1 MSSAED
7 DSSFTLLRDIS
18 SPRTRD
24 MKLLN
29 DADIGK
35 VHAYAHLP
43 ETVWRIGIKRSQ
55 SGREAAFSS
64 SFASVESRSPLAY
77 RRCSTDLCYT
87 SRIAWLGLW
96 MTVIPIRLTRKD
108 ARKLDLLVKLGIY
121 QSRTEA
127 IRSMVNAKADE
138 QVTQHLANEKTL
150 RVLKRLLEYEGK
162 EGKNPLRILSDK
174 TAVEIVAEGR
184 E

>member
-1 MSSAED
+1 
-7 DSSFTLLRDIS
+7 
-18 SPRTRD
+18 
-24 MKLLN
+24 
-29 DADIGK
+29 
-35 VHAYAHLP
+35 
-43 ETVWRIGIKRSQ
+43 
-55 SGREAAFSS
+55 
-64 SFASVESRSPLAY
+64 
-77 RRCSTDLCYT
+77 
-87 SRIAWLGLW
+87 

-138 QVTQHLANEKTL
+138 QVTQHLANDKIL
-150 RVLKRLLEYEGK
+150 RVLKRLLEYERK
-162 EGKNPLRILSDK
+162 EGKNPLRISSDK

>member
-1 MSSAED
+1 
-7 DSSFTLLRDIS
+7 
-18 SPRTRD
+18 
-24 MKLLN
+24 
-29 DADIGK
+29 
-35 VHAYAHLP
+35 
-43 ETVWRIGIKRSQ
+43 
-55 SGREAAFSS
+55 
-64 SFASVESRSPLAY
+64 
-77 RRCSTDLCYT
+77 
-87 SRIAWLGLW
+87 